1 MNEENKKPAVI
12 DWDETI
18 HKNVRS
24 KDGEPVG
31 SIVGV
36 SGDSVFIET
45 IGSRGQ
51 FTIPKQNVEQFN
63 GAEITLT
70 LSAGELEKFSR

>member
-1 MNEENKKPAVI
+1 MVEDNKKPAVI
-12 DWDETI
+12 DWDEAV

-31 SIVGV
+31 NIVGV

-51 FTIPKQNVEQFN
+51 FTVPKQNVEQFN
-63 GAEITLT
+63 GAEITLS
-70 LSAGELEKFSR
+70 LSVGELEKFAR